1 MNKEIDG
8 EGIDCMFPNEAEYG
22 FLATTPIA
30 NFILLMTIVFAA
42 TYLLNSFMT
51 QRMTIDAIKDC
62 SGSPSCIES
71 TASVL
76 LYKSTPCLDGYKYG
90 K

>member
-1 MNKEIDG
+1 MDKEIDE
-8 EGIDCMFPNEAEYG
+8 EGIDYMFPHESEYG
-22 FLATTPIA
+22 ILATTPLT
-30 NFILLMTIVFAA
+30 NFILFMTIIFAV

>member
-1 MNKEIDG
+1 MEKHAE
-8 EGIDCMFPNEAEYG
+8 EGIDCMFPDGTEHG
-22 FLATTPIA
+22 LLATTPIA
-30 NFILLMTIVFAA
+30 NFILFITIIFAA

-51 QRMTIDAIKDC
+51 QKMTMDAIRDC

-76 LYKSTPCLDGYKYG
+76 LYKSTPCLDTYKYN